1 MNMEAEKSF
10 RDKISTVDENGKRI
24 WIFAK
29 KPKGKFYNIR
39 TVVSAVLLAI
49 LFAGPFLKINGEPFL
64 LLNVL
69 ERKFVI
75 LGNIFWPQDFY
86 IAVFTF
92 IISVISIALFT
103 VVFGRLFCGWICPQ
117 TIFMEMVY
125 RRIEYW
131 LEGDAQQQRN
141 LNKEKWTARK
151 IRIKTTK
158 QIIFYTIAFV
168 ISNTFLGYIIG
179 GEELIKTISSSPS
192 ENFGGFAAIIIFS
205 FLFYGVFAF
214 MREQVCTTI
223 CPYGRLQSV
232 MVDKETYAVAYD
244 HVRGEKRAKLNQKN
258 AESGDCIDCKL
269 CVQVCPT
276 GIDIRNGTQL
286 ECINCTACIDA
297 CDDIMEKIKLP
308 KGLIKYTSEKA
319 IAEKTKFR
327 LSTRAKAYTS
337 LLVIL
342 LIIFGFILANRT
354 DIEVNLLRAYGTTF
368 EQKENGNYV
377 NFIQYHL
384 LNKTNKNQN
393 ITFKLKDKK
402 GEINIIGMKKVLVNA
417 GKKADG
423 TILIELPKSE
433 LDGLKTPILIDVYKN
448 GKIMRTEKINFS
460 GPFILP
466 KKQ

>member
-1 MNMEAEKSF
+1 MTTEKSF
-10 RDKISTVDENGKRI
+10 RDKISTVDEKGKRI

-39 TVVSAVLLAI
+39 TIVSAFLLAI
-49 LFAGPFLKINGEPFL
+49 LFSGPFLKINGEPFL

-92 IISVISIALFT
+92 IISIISIALFT

-158 QIIFYTIAFV
+158 QIIFYLIAFI

-179 GEELIKTISSSPS
+179 GEELITTITSSPS
-192 ENFGGFAAIIIFS
+192 ENLGGFSAIIIFS

-232 MVDKETYAVAYD
+232 MVDKDTYAVAYD
-244 HVRGEKRAKLNQKN
+244 HVRGENRAKLNQKK
-258 AESGDCIDCKL
+258 EGSGDCIDCKL

-286 ECINCTACIDA
+286 ECVNCTACIDA
-297 CDDIMEKIKLP
+297 CNEIMDKINLP
-308 KGLIKYTSEKA
+308 KGLIRYTSEKA
-319 IAEKTKFR
+319 IAEKTKFK

-337 LLVIL
+337 LLVVL
-342 LIIFGFILANRT
+342 LIIFGFILGNRT

-377 NFIQYHL
+377 NFIQFHL
-384 LNKTNKNQN
+384 LNKTNQNQN
-393 ITFKLKDKK
+393 ISFKLSDKK
-402 GEINIIGMKKVLVNA
+402 GNIKIIGLNEIIVES
-417 GKKADG
+417 GKKLEG
-423 TILIELPKSE
+423 TMLIELPKSE
-433 LDGLKTPILIDVYKN
+433 LDGLKTPIKIDIYQDK
-448 GKIMRTEKINFS
+448 KLMRTEKINFS

-466 KKQ
+466 KSKE

>member
-1 MNMEAEKSF
+1 MEAEKSF

-39 TVVSAVLLAI
+39 TVVSAFLLAI

-69 ERKFVI
+69 ERKFVL

-92 IISVISIALFT
+92 IISIISIALFT

-158 QIIFYTIAFV
+158 QILFFAIAFI

-179 GEELIKTISSSPS
+179 GEELIQTISSSPS
-192 ENFGGFAAIIIFS
+192 ENLGGFTAIIIFS

-244 HVRGEKRAKLNQKN
+244 HVRGENRAKLNQKN

-286 ECINCTACIDA
+286 ECVNCTACIDA
-297 CDDIMEKIKLP
+297 CDEIMDKIKLP
-308 KGLIKYTSEKA
+308 KGLIRYTSEKA
-319 IAEKTKFR
+319 ISEKTKFK

-342 LIIFGFILANRT
+342 LVIFGFILANRT

-393 ITFKLKDKK
+393 ITFKLEDKK
-402 GEINIIGMKKVLVNA
+402 GAIDIIGMDKVLVEA
-417 GKKADG
+417 GKKAEG
-423 TILIELPKSE
+423 TVLIELPKSE
-433 LDGLKTPILIDVYKN
+433 LDGLKTPILIAVYKN
-448 GKIMRTEKINFS
+448 GVYMRTEKINFS